1 MIFPF
6 DENLLKYKSQSHKHF
21 RNDIRVRDRMKE
33 FLQKQK
39 VLNVRWSFSA
49 ETRKKQRGQKAQKL
63 KERLDFLQKQPLSVK
78 NYRPLSAEI
87 TPFCRNPPFQHFLVS
102 AEIAEPLSGAFSTPI
117 FCRKSTISV
126 RLEG

>member
-49 ETRKKQRGQKAQKL
+49 ETRKKQKGQKAQKL
-63 KERLDFLQKQPLSVK
+63 KERLDFLQKEPLSVK

-87 TPFCRNPPFQHFLVS
+87 TPFCRILLFCTFWFLQKLPNPFL
-102 AEIAEPLSGAFSTPI
+102 
-117 FCRKSTISV
+117 
-126 RLEG
+126 